1 MPDDVT
7 AHHRRHPH
15 PRMEHLRENMDN
27 NLDSEPAP
35 LLHNAGLSTKCGY
48 RVEESP
54 VFSALSP
61 PQPLFIHRADT
72 RCENV
77 RGGWFLVTSKQAV
90 ARTAVR
96 TGHQLDADEQPRR

>member
-1 MPDDVT
+1 MMSLHTTVDTRTHEWNTCSKMWTTIRT
-7 AHHRRHPH
+7 A
-15 PRMEHLRENMDN
+15 NGT
-27 NLDSEPAP
+27 P

-48 RVEESP
+48 RVEGSP

-72 RCENV
+72 KCEYV
-77 RGGWFLVTSKQAV
+77 GGGWILVTVKQAV

-96 TGHQLDADEQPRR
+96 TGHQLDPDEQPRR

>member
-1 MPDDVT
+1 MMSLHTTVDTRTHEWNTCSKMWTTIWT
-7 AHHRRHPH
+7 A
-15 PRMEHLRENMDN
+15 NGT
-27 NLDSEPAP
+27 P

-72 RCENV
+72 KCEYV
-77 RGGWFLVTSKQAV
+77 GGGWILVTVKQAV

-96 TGHQLDADEQPRR
+96 TGHQLDPDEQPRR